1 MLQLCYIFCNSSM
14 FLASQLDKHI
24 NANYNM
30 NVVNQKKIK
39 SFRKVGGQ
47 GMKIIKKKENDMSNK
62 QYARYIFWIVIT
74 VIVMSTLT
82 GS

>member
-1 MLQLCYIFCNSSM
+1 M
-14 FLASQLDKHI
+14 FLAARFDKHI

-30 NVVNQKKIK
+30 NVVNQRKIK

-47 GMKIIKKKENDMSNK
+47 GMKIIKKQREKHMSNK
-62 QYARYIFWIVIT
+62 EYAKYIFWIVLS
-74 VIVMSTLT
+74 VIILSTLS